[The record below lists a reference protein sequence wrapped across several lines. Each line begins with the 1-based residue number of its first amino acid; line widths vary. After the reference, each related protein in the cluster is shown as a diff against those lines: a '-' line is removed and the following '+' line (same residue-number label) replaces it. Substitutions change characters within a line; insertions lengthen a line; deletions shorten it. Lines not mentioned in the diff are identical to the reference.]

1 MLMIW
6 YNKPHDVNTFTPA
19 WAFLVCGSLR
29 RCGTFLTISSLLID
43 LPYGEVASSLLFGQ
57 CLNQM

>member
-6 YNKPHDVNTFTPA
+6 FNKPHDVNTFTPA
-19 WAFLVCGSLR
+19 WAFLVCSSLR

-43 LPYGEVASSLLFGQ
+43 LPYGEVASPLLFGQ

>member
-19 WAFLVCGSLR
+19 WAFLVR
-29 RCGTFLTISSLLID
+29 RSQRLNGYTKFLTTSPLLID
-43 LPYGEVASSLLFGQ
+43 IPYGEATLQFD
-57 CLNQM
+57 